1 MIESEKVTKAK
12 FNFLKKYY
20 DETWDDAEHTLHVGV
35 FKSERDSL
43 AKAYAQATQYLVQ
56 RMTRTLAITQTSV
69 ILDIGCGTGRTLIDL
84 CMQFGCSGVGID
96 LSDEQIRDAQQYA
109 RAVNAQRIQ
118 KGLSRIKVKYLCA
131 SGSDLNTVFKKDEQF
146 THVISQDALFLVADR
161 ESLFRNIQ
169 RLLVPGGVFAA
180 VDFLS
185 ESTEENRTTEEQE
198 LVYRLVNWNENI
210 SFASYKNILQSV
222 GLDSVQSELRNK
234 DMILTYS
241 KLAKKMEKYIQK
253 GDATYAELRDRY
265 LSIVSSVKQGKMAWG
280 FFCAQKQKRK
290 TVLLAGTKAKSIGR
304 FLGEYLYSKGW
315 DVWLYSRS
323 AQKVEKPYWHERACD
338 ISKEKHVRTLL
349 KEIHDLDLVVM
360 LADADG
366 HGSLEELSGEHIAN
380 TIKAKLTGSVILN
393 AAVLKR
399 YVQRK
404 NPIQIVWCA
413 GKPTKKAKNLILYSL
428 VNSGL
433 AAYVNE
439 LNDHYRDVCAAY
451 YVPMGVVSPST
462 LGDEFIRKNG
472 SAFKQI
478 AVHPRV
484 IAETVQKIIDKKVEP
499 GMVNEIQNLL

>member
-20 DETWDDAEHTLHVGV
+20 DETWDDVDHTLHVGV

-56 RMTRTLAITQTSV
+56 HMIHTLPITQSSV

-84 CMQFGCSGVGID
+84 CVQFGCSGVGID

-109 RAVNAQRIQ
+109 RAVNARRIQ
-118 KGLSRIKVKYLCA
+118 KGLSRIKIKYMCA
-131 SGSDLNTVFKKDEQF
+131 SGSDLSGVFKKDEQC
-146 THVISQDALFLVADR
+146 THIISQDALFLVADR
-161 ESLFRNIQ
+161 QSLFRNIQ
-169 RLLVPGGVFAA
+169 RLLVPGGVFTA

-198 LVYRLVNWNENI
+198 LVYGLVNWNESI
-210 SFASYKNILQSV
+210 SFVSYKNILQSV
-222 GLDSVQSELRNK
+222 GLSSVQAELRNE

-280 FFCAQKQKRK
+280 FFVAQKPKRK
-290 TVLLAGTKAKSIGR
+290 TVLLAGTKEKSIGR
-304 FLGEYLYSKGW
+304 FLGDYLHGKGW

-323 AQKVEKPYWHERACD
+323 ARRVEKSYWHERACD
-338 ISKEKHVRTLL
+338 ISDAKSVENMLSEINDIDLL
-349 KEIHDLDLVVM
+349 VM

-413 GKPTKKAKNLILYSL
+413 GKPTKKPKNLILYSL

-433 AAYVNE
+433 AAYANE

-472 SAFKQI
+472 SAFKKI
-478 AVHPRV
+478 AAHPRV
-484 IAETVQKIIDKKVEP
+484 VIEAVQKIIDKKVEP